1 MIQRII
7 KILSRWRSKKTN
19 PIQTQTN
26 PILSAVGGLQ
36 MNVNSLITKDYRK
49 KDDFAIQKNKPN
61 SNPISATPKKNVTLF
76 TTKDYEN
83 ETAFRL
89 RKNKPKQSQF
99 VFCPPPSVLCFLPLV
114 VLCSRM
120 KPKLLNFHRKNSLT
134 VWLNSLKY
142 LFLCCER
149 DFSMKSF
156 MAKKEQ
162 VEQKWLLVDADGVI
176 LGRMA
181 AKIAPILMGKNKPT
195 YTPHV
200 DTGDYVI
207 VVNAEKIQLT
217 GKKAQTK
224 EYDYYTHFP
233 GGHKFVS
240 FADMMAKKP
249 EKVIELAIRRM
260 LPKNKLGRKMLK
272 KLKVYR
278 GPEHDNQAQKPEKIE
293 LS

>member
-1 MIQRII
+1 M
-7 KILSRWRSKKTN
+7 KMKPPSGPKKTN
-19 PIQTQTN
+19 P
-26 PILSAVGGLQ
+26 
-36 MNVNSLITKDYRK
+36 
-49 KDDFAIQKNKPN
+49 NKAN
-61 SNPISATPKKNVTLF
+61 FSTPLF
-76 TTKDYEN
+76 
-83 ETAFRL
+83 R
-89 RKNKPKQSQF
+89 
-99 VFCPPPSVLCFLPLV
+99 VLCTLRGPGLDSDQRAGI
-114 VLCSRM
+114 LCSRV
-120 KPKLLNFHRKNSLT
+120 KPKLLNILLKNSLT
-134 VWLNSLKY
+134 GLYNSVKY
-142 LFLCCER
+142 LFLYCER

-217 GKKAQTK
+217 GKKAQKK

-233 GGHKFVS
+233 GGHKYVS

-260 LPKNKLGRKMLK
+260 LPKSKLGRKMLK
-272 KLKVYR
+272 KLKVYK
-278 GPEHDNQAQKPEKIE
+278 GPEHENQAQKPEKIE
-293 LS
+293 LF